1 MLCKNSAVSRK
12 RNKKLSFSSFRGQQF
27 WQQLI
32 IMILNLLTYLSFY
45 WLYIEAVIRGV
56 LLKKVFLEI
65 SQNSQENSCA
75 RVSFLI
81 KLQALGLQLYL
92 KRDPGTGVFL
102 WILRKFLRTPFL
114 TEHLWWL
121 LLYRLR
127 NYDLAPTL
135 CQLCK
140 ERHVWPI
147 HSHIVIFPQPCLRA
161 VEKFINRMTFV
172 WHTEP
177 IL

>member
-75 RVSFLI
+75 RVFFNKVAGLRPATLFKKRLCHRCFLVNF
-81 KLQALGLQLYL
+81 A
-92 KRDPGTGVFL
+92 
-102 WILRKFLRTPFL
+102 KFLKTPFL
-114 TEHLWWL
+114 QNIPGRL
-121 LLYRLR
+121 LLCIGKLR
-127 NYDLAPTL
+127 DFL
-135 CQLCK
+135 Q
-140 ERHVWPI
+140 I
-147 HSHIVIFPQPCLRA
+147 S
-161 VEKFINRMTFV
+161 
-172 WHTEP
+172 
-177 IL
+177 ILTP

>member
-81 KLQALGLQLYL
+81 KLQASISNFFQKQTLVQLFSFEL
-92 KRDPGTGVFL
+92 CG
-102 WILRKFLRTPFL
+102 ISPFL
-114 TEHLWWL
+114 QYTTATVFVQDVFKVLSKHLLWCIFVKIVNDFQP
-121 LLYRLR
+121 LR
-127 NYDLAPTL
+127 YFYIKSP
-135 CQLCK
+135 
-140 ERHVWPI
+140 
-147 HSHIVIFPQPCLRA
+147 S
-161 VEKFINRMTFV
+161 
-172 WHTEP
+172 
-177 IL
+177 

>member
-65 SQNSQENSCA
+65 SQNSQENSLRPATLFKKRLGHRC
-75 RVSFLI
+75 FLMNF
-81 KLQALGLQLYL
+81 A
-92 KRDPGTGVFL
+92 
-102 WILRKFLRTPFL
+102 KFLKTPFL
-114 TEHLWWL
+114 QNIPGRL
-121 LLYRLR
+121 LLCIGKLR
-127 NYDLAPTL
+127 DFL
-135 CQLCK
+135 Q
-140 ERHVWPI
+140 I
-147 HSHIVIFPQPCLRA
+147 S
-161 VEKFINRMTFV
+161 
-172 WHTEP
+172 
-177 IL
+177 ILTP

>member
-1 MLCKNSAVSRK
+1 MLCNNSEVSRK

-81 KLQALGLQLYL
+81 KLQASISNFFQKQTLVQLFSFEL
-92 KRDPGTGVFL
+92 CG
-102 WILRKFLRTPFL
+102 ISPFL
-114 TEHLWWL
+114 QYTTATVFVQDVFKVLSKHLLWCIFVKIVNDFQP
-121 LLYRLR
+121 LR
-127 NYDLAPTL
+127 YFYIKSP
-135 CQLCK
+135 
-140 ERHVWPI
+140 
-147 HSHIVIFPQPCLRA
+147 S
-161 VEKFINRMTFV
+161 
-172 WHTEP
+172 
-177 IL
+177 

>member
-92 KRDPGTGVFL
+92 KRDSGTGVFL
-102 WILRKFLRTPFL
+102 SVFAKFAFVGKKSNVAFTLR
-114 TEHLWWL
+114 L
-121 LLYRLR
+121 LLE
-127 NYDLAPTL
+127 LAA
-135 CQLCK
+135 
-140 ERHVWPI
+140 
-147 HSHIVIFPQPCLRA
+147 SIFLITYKISTSCSLFL
-161 VEKFINRMTFV
+161 V
-172 WHTEP
+172 
-177 IL
+177 